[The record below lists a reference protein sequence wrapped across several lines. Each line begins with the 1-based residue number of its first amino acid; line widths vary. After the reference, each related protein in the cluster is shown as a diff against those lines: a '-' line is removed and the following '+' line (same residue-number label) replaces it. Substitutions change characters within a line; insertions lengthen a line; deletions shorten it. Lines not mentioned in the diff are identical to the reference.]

1 MDGAFLAA
9 YDQARTIDGKIHCR
23 QNLCFVKYRL
33 LFLACVTLPC
43 SWSIR
48 VMGTG
53 PDQESLEHLAER
65 LGIASR
71 VTWHGG
77 LPRSARQAI
86 WPEVDCIAV
95 PSRRTTDWVE
105 ARTPMLLEAM
115 SHGVAV
121 VGADTGSLPEV
132 IADAGIVVPE
142 RDVDALNEALERFS
156 APRLRHEF
164 GRAARQRV
172 IQHYSPTAIAK
183 QTAEGWTRFLEER
196 E

>member
-1 MDGAFLAA
+1 
-9 YDQARTIDGKIHCR
+9 
-23 QNLCFVKYRL
+23 
-33 LFLACVTLPC
+33 
-43 SWSIR
+43 
-48 VMGTG
+48 
-53 PDQESLEHLAER
+53 
-65 LGIASR
+65 
-71 VTWHGG
+71 
-77 LPRSARQAI
+77 
-86 WPEVDCIAV
+86 
-95 PSRRTTDWVE
+95 
-105 ARTPMLLEAM
+105 MLLEAM